1 MTTNQVGA
9 VRNSLLLLF
18 ITHLTNLFYIQQFK
32 DKTASVVLMYSV
44 YLALFL
50 ILNVKFLG
58 YSS

>member
-9 VRNSLLLLF
+9 VRNSLLLF
-18 ITHLTNLFYIQQFK
+18 ITHLFYIQQFK